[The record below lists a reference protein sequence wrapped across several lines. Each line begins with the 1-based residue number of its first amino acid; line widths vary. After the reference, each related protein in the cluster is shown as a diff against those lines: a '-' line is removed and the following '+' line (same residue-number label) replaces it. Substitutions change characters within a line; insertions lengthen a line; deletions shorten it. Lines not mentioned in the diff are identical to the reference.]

1 MILRV
6 GTLVLWRCPL
16 CLKAQRRR
24 SHHNS
29 WCPCCILLH
38 VIRFVFL
45 TFDAFGRDSDAEEN
59 LEDRIATKSCHRVP
73 SYSSIGRSVPI
84 RQRRTR
90 GRFLELLVLPSCG
103 CKFDAAIQEK
113 ILQKRDELAQ
123 QKAGSLLV
131 ADLIRHVICCMNA
144 AQKCTEVIW
153 KSIVQVTISAQLEEL
168 SVSWLLTVLTC
179 SVGTIFERIC
189 RPPFQRNR
197 CGASGTI
204 LVQGALFLLVCV
216 PNNHTQTQEIL

>member
-1 MILRV
+1 MLICV
-6 GTLVLWRCPL
+6 DDIE
-16 CLKAQRRR
+16 
-24 SHHNS
+24 S
-29 WCPCCILLH
+29 WHAGFVEVSALLESTEKKITPQFMVPLLH

-45 TFDAFGRDSDAEEN
+45 TFDALGRDSDAEEN
-59 LEDRIATKSCHRVP
+59 LEDRIATKQCHRVP

-131 ADLIRHVICCMNA
+131 AYLIRHVICCIA
-144 AQKCTEVIW
+144 
-153 KSIVQVTISAQLEEL
+153 
-168 SVSWLLTVLTC
+168 
-179 SVGTIFERIC
+179 
-189 RPPFQRNR
+189 
-197 CGASGTI
+197 
-204 LVQGALFLLVCV
+204 
-216 PNNHTQTQEIL
+216 